1 MASSRK
7 SSRSK
12 SPLNPP
18 FAKGGGRILPSPPLT
33 KGGGKAGGL
42 IARVAAQLKDIVR
55 PSDRLLAGLS
65 GGADSVVLLDILRR
79 VARTLRLQLSAL
91 HVNHQLSPHAR
102 RWEAFCRRFCRARG
116 IPFQSVKVK
125 VRRGDSIE
133 AAARAARYNVFAR
146 QDCDYVVL
154 AHHRDD
160 QVETLL
166 LQLLRGAGVKGLAAM
181 PLVRNEGPGSR
192 IEVAL
197 PLRGRSRL
205 NPQSSILNPKILRPL
220 LDVTREEI
228 LKYAKA
234 RKLKWVEDESNQDI
248 YFQRNYLRHEVLPV
262 IARRFPAYR
271 ATLARAAS
279 HLAEAARVLDE
290 IAAADGAGMVEDGT
304 LAVDALRRL
313 PAARAR
319 NLLRCF
325 LAGHG
330 LSMPNAERLDEAL
343 RQALTAKQDARV
355 LVELGDFTLRRHA
368 GRLHLVRTRGAPP
381 AHYEKLWRGEK
392 KMALPELGGVLTLAR
407 ATGAGISLSRLGG
420 GVVTIRLRRG
430 GERLQPNCRRPRRSL
445 KNLLQEARMPPW
457 QREYIPLIFCGG
469 KLVWAARIGVD
480 CAFQAAAG
488 ESAVEPT
495 WSIHG

>member
-12 SPLNPP
+12 PDL
-18 FAKGGGRILPSPPLT
+18 
-33 KGGGKAGGL
+33 AG
-42 IARVAAQLKDIVR
+42 RVAAQLEDIVK
-55 PSDRLLAGLS
+55 PSDRLVAGLS
-65 GGADSVVLLDILRR
+65 GGVDSVVLLDILAR
-79 VARTLRLQLSAL
+79 VARKLRCRLSAL
-91 HVNHQLSPHAR
+91 HVNHQLSPNAR
-102 RWEAFCRRFCRARG
+102 RWEAFCGRLCRARR
-116 IPFQSVKVK
+116 IPFRSVKVD
-125 VRRGDSIE
+125 VQRGDSIE
-133 AAARAARYNVFAR
+133 AAARAARYAVFAR
-146 QDCDYVVL
+146 QECEYIVL

-181 PLVRNEGPGSR
+181 PLLRIQDPGSR
-192 IEVAL
+192 I
-197 PLRGRSRL
+197 P
-205 NPQSSILNPKILRPL
+205 NPGILRPL

-228 LKYAKA
+228 LEYA
-234 RKLKWVEDESNQDI
+234 RNRGLEWVEDESNQDM
-248 YFQRNYLRHEVLPV
+248 YFLRNFVRHEVLPV

-271 ATLARAAS
+271 ATLARAAG

-290 IAAADGAGMVEDGT
+290 LASADAAGELADGT
-304 LAVDALRRL
+304 LSIAALRRL
-313 PAARAR
+313 PPARGR
-319 NLLRCF
+319 NLLRYF
-325 LAGHG
+325 LASRGVT
-330 LSMPNAERLDEAL
+330 MPGTERLDEAL

-368 GRLHLVRTRGAPP
+368 GRLHLVRARGAPP

-488 ESAVEPT
+488 EAAVEPT

>member
-7 SSRSK
+7 SSRSR
-12 SPLNPP
+12 PDL
-18 FAKGGGRILPSPPLT
+18 
-33 KGGGKAGGL
+33 AG
-42 IARVAAQLKDIVR
+42 RVAAQLEDIVK
-55 PSDRLLAGLS
+55 PSDRLVAGLS
-65 GGADSVVLLDILRR
+65 GGVDSVVLLDILAR
-79 VARTLRLQLSAL
+79 VARKLRCRLSAL
-91 HVNHQLSPHAR
+91 HVNHQLSPNAR
-102 RWEAFCRRFCRARG
+102 RWEAFCGRLCHALR
-116 IPFQSVKVK
+116 IPFRSVKVD
-125 VRRGDSIE
+125 VQRGDSIE
-133 AAARAARYNVFAR
+133 AAARAARYAVFAR
-146 QDCDYVVL
+146 QECEYIVL

-181 PLVRNEGPGSR
+181 PLLRIQDPGSR
-192 IEVAL
+192 I
-197 PLRGRSRL
+197 L
-205 NPQSSILNPKILRPL
+205 NPGILRPL

-228 LKYAKA
+228 LEYA
-234 RKLKWVEDESNQDI
+234 RDRGLEWIEDESNQDM
-248 YFQRNYLRHEVLPV
+248 YFLRNFVRHEVLPV

-271 ATLARAAS
+271 ATLARAAG

-290 IAAADGAGMVEDGT
+290 LASADAAGELADGT
-304 LAVDALRRL
+304 LSIAALRRL
-313 PAARAR
+313 PPARGR
-319 NLLRCF
+319 NLLRYF
-325 LAGHG
+325 LASRGVT
-330 LSMPNAERLDEAL
+330 MPGTERLDEAL

-368 GRLHLVRTRGAPP
+368 GRLHLVRARGVPP
-381 AHYEKLWRGEK
+381 AHFEKLWRGEK

-488 ESAVEPT
+488 EAAVEPT

>member
-12 SPLNPP
+12 PDL
-18 FAKGGGRILPSPPLT
+18 
-33 KGGGKAGGL
+33 AG
-42 IARVAAQLKDIVR
+42 RVAAQLEDIVK
-55 PSDRLLAGLS
+55 PSDRLVAGLS
-65 GGADSVVLLDILRR
+65 GGVDSVVLLDILAR
-79 VARTLRLQLSAL
+79 VARKLRCRLSAL
-91 HVNHQLSPHAR
+91 HVNHQLSPNAR
-102 RWEAFCRRFCRARG
+102 RWEAFCGRLCRARR
-116 IPFQSVKVK
+116 IPFRSVKVD
-125 VRRGDSIE
+125 VQRGDSIE
-133 AAARAARYNVFAR
+133 AAARAARYAVFAR
-146 QDCDYVVL
+146 QECEYIVL

-160 QVETLL
+160 QVETVL

-181 PLVRNEGPGSR
+181 PLLRIQDPGSR
-192 IEVAL
+192 I
-197 PLRGRSRL
+197 PDPG
-205 NPQSSILNPKILRPL
+205 ILRPL

-228 LKYAKA
+228 LVYA
-234 RKLKWVEDESNQDI
+234 RDRGLEWVEDESNQDM
-248 YFQRNYLRHEVLPV
+248 YFLRNFVRHEVLPV

-271 ATLARAAS
+271 ATLARAAG

-290 IAAADGAGMVEDGT
+290 LASADAAGELADGT
-304 LAVDALRRL
+304 LSIAALRRL
-313 PAARAR
+313 PPARGR
-319 NLLRCF
+319 NLLRYF
-325 LAGHG
+325 LASRGVT
-330 LSMPNAERLDEAL
+330 MPGTERLDEAL

-368 GRLHLVRTRGAPP
+368 GRLHLVRARGVPP

-488 ESAVEPT
+488 EAAVEPT

>member
-7 SSRSK
+7 SSRSR
-12 SPLNPP
+12 PDL
-18 FAKGGGRILPSPPLT
+18 A
-33 KGGGKAGGL
+33 
-42 IARVAAQLKDIVR
+42 ARVAAQLEDIVK
-55 PSDRLLAGLS
+55 PSDRVVVGLS
-65 GGADSVVLLDILRR
+65 GGVDSVVLLDVLAR
-79 VARTLRLQLSAL
+79 VARKRRCRLSAL
-91 HVNHQLSPHAR
+91 HVNHQLSPNAR
-102 RWEAFCRRFCRARG
+102 RWEAFCRRLCRARG
-116 IPFQSVKVK
+116 IPFRSARIE

-133 AAARAARYNVFAR
+133 AAARAARYAVFAR
-146 QDCDYVVL
+146 QPCDYVVL

-181 PLVRNEGPGSR
+181 PL
-192 IEVAL
+192 
-197 PLRGRSRL
+197 LRKAGTRRSS
-205 NPQSSILNPKILRPL
+205 PSILRPL
-220 LDVTREEI
+220 LDVTRDEI
-228 LKYAKA
+228 LAHAKK
-234 RKLKWVEDESNQDI
+234 RGLQWVEDESNQDM
-248 YFQRNYLRHEVLPV
+248 YFLRNFVRHEVLPV
-262 IARRFPAYR
+262 IARRFPSYR
-271 ATLARAAS
+271 ATLARAAG

-290 IAAADGAGMVEDGT
+290 LASADAAGELADGT
-304 LAVDALRRL
+304 LSIAALRRL
-313 PAARAR
+313 PPARGR
-319 NLLRCF
+319 NLLRYF
-325 LAGHG
+325 LASRGVT
-330 LSMPNAERLDEAL
+330 MPGTERLDEAL

-368 GRLHLVRTRGAPP
+368 GRLHLVRARGAPP

-488 ESAVEPT
+488 EAAVEPT

>member
-7 SSRSK
+7 SSRSR
-12 SPLNPP
+12 PDL
-18 FAKGGGRILPSPPLT
+18 
-33 KGGGKAGGL
+33 AG
-42 IARVAAQLKDIVR
+42 RVAAQLEDIVK
-55 PSDRLLAGLS
+55 PSDRLVAGLS
-65 GGADSVVLLDILRR
+65 GGVDSVVLLDILAR
-79 VARTLRLQLSAL
+79 VARKLRCRLSAL
-91 HVNHQLSPHAR
+91 HVNHQLSPNAR
-102 RWEAFCRRFCRARG
+102 RWEAFCGRLCHALR
-116 IPFQSVKVK
+116 IPFRSVKVD
-125 VRRGDSIE
+125 VQRGDSIE
-133 AAARAARYNVFAR
+133 AAARAARYAVFAR
-146 QDCDYVVL
+146 QECEYIVL

-181 PLVRNEGPGSR
+181 PLLRIQDPGSR
-192 IEVAL
+192 I
-197 PLRGRSRL
+197 L
-205 NPQSSILNPKILRPL
+205 NPGILRPL

-228 LKYAKA
+228 LEYA
-234 RKLKWVEDESNQDI
+234 RDRGLEWIEDESNQDM
-248 YFQRNYLRHEVLPV
+248 YFLRNFVRHEVLPV

-271 ATLARAAS
+271 ATLARAAG

-290 IAAADGAGMVEDGT
+290 LASADAAGELADGT
-304 LAVDALRRL
+304 LSIAALRRL
-313 PAARAR
+313 PPARGR
-319 NLLRCF
+319 NLLRYF
-325 LAGHG
+325 LASRGVT
-330 LSMPNAERLDEAL
+330 MPGTERLDEAL

-488 ESAVEPT
+488 EAAVEPT

>member
-1 MASSRK
+1 
-7 SSRSK
+7 
-12 SPLNPP
+12 LV
-18 FAKGGGRILPSPPLT
+18 
-33 KGGGKAGGL
+33 
-42 IARVAAQLKDIVR
+42 ARVAAQLEDIIQ

-65 GGADSVVLLDILRR
+65 GGVDSVVLLDSLQR
-79 VARTLRLQLSAL
+79 VSRRLQFRLSAL
-91 HVNHQLSPHAR
+91 HVNHQLSPRAR
-102 RWEAFCRRFCRARG
+102 RWEAFCRRLCRARG
-116 IPFQSVKVK
+116 VPFQSVKVT
-125 VRRGDSIE
+125 VRRGDSLE
-133 AAARAARYNVFAR
+133 AAARAARNAVFAR
-146 QDCDYVVL
+146 QGCDYVVL

-181 PLVRNEGPGSR
+181 PLLRAEGGGRRAEGKNKKSVRLTSSSLIPHPSS
-192 IEVAL
+192 
-197 PLRGRSRL
+197 LRGH
-205 NPQSSILNPKILRPL
+205 PSSLIPYPSSLRILRPL
-220 LDVTREEI
+220 LDVTRAEI
-228 LKYAKA
+228 LEYA
-234 RKLKWVEDESNQDI
+234 RKRGLKWIEDESNADI

-271 ATLARAAS
+271 ATVARAAR
-279 HLAEAARVLDE
+279 HLADAAQLLDE
-290 IAAADGAGMVEDGT
+290 LAASDGAGYLEGGT
-304 LAVDALRRL
+304 LSIAALRRL
-313 PAARAR
+313 PPARER
-319 NLLRCF
+319 NLLRYF
-325 LAGHG
+325 LACHG
-330 LSMPNAERLDEAL
+330 VAMPNAERLDEAL

-355 LVELGDFTLRRHA
+355 LVELDDFTLRRHA
-368 GRLHLVRTRGAPP
+368 GRLYLVRSGGGPP
-381 AHYEKLWRGEK
+381 AHYERRWQGEK

-407 ATGAGISLSRLGG
+407 ATGAGISLSRLRG

-488 ESAVEPT
+488 EAAVEPT